1 MTSKINKTALLLV
14 ALTAIFMGA
23 SCKKEDK
30 GSPGANEI
38 WLEYKA
44 YNPPQ
49 LVVTPGTTVVF
60 TNKDNANHTVT
71 STSGAF
77 DSGVV
82 KNGNTF
88 SYTFNDPGTHY
99 FYCNFHASNSAEQG
113 AILVKQ

>member
-1 MTSKINKTALLLV
+1 MTRKINSFVLFLLIGSALCI
-14 ALTAIFMGA
+14 AG
-23 SCKKEDK
+23 CKKEDK

-44 YNPPQ
+44 YNPSQ
-49 LVVTPGTTVVF
+49 LVIAPGTTVTF

-71 STSGAF
+71 SSAGAF

-82 KNGNTF
+82 KSGNTF
-88 SYTFNDPGTHY
+88 SYTFNDLGTHY
-99 FYCNFHASNSAEQG
+99 FYCNFHATNSAEQG